1 MKCGPLF
8 GAWLTQELK
17 TELKRESD
25 MDRFKSGLGP
35 LIMIVSRAKEFGL
48 AMLEGLQ
55 ATEHSL
61 ARSHY

>member
-1 MKCGPLF
+1 M
-8 GAWLTQELK
+8 
-17 TELKRESD
+17 
-25 MDRFKSGLGP
+25 FKDQNVKETKKVLGLA
-35 LIMIVSRAKEFGL
+35 MFKDKNVKATKKVFGL